1 MRDHISSDWQ
11 AAILV
16 CGKCSKKVKGGFG
29 PKGKTRLAEALRE
42 CSNGRKG
49 RKADLGVIETGCLKI
64 CPKNAVMVV
73 DGNRP
78 KDWLIVEAGTP
89 VGQVA
94 ARLGLPR
101 R

>member
-1 MRDHISSDWQ
+1 VV
-11 AAILV
+11 AALLAAGQVQVLAQRIQQ
-16 CGKCSKKVKGGFG
+16 GGAGVEFQ
-29 PKGKTRLAEALRE
+29 
-42 CSNGRKG
+42 
-49 RKADLGVIETGCLKI
+49 ADLGVIETGCLKI